1 MKQGNQFGSC
11 CDQDKSSKHENK
23 RKVRRIGKSMLAF
36 NKNIYGNETVLH
48 NMARILVLK
57 FSGQSGNEGCEF
69 KW

>member
-1 MKQGNQFGSC
+1 
-11 CDQDKSSKHENK
+11 
-23 RKVRRIGKSMLAF
+23 VRRIGKSMLAF